1 MTDIVNGKFVN
12 VETAGG
18 VGAKK
23 QFFVGAKDDDDDNLS
38 TVFCICC

>member
-1 MTDIVNGKFVN
+1 MN

-18 VGAKK
+18 VGVKK
-23 QFFVGAKDDDDDNLS
+23 QFLVGAKDDDDNLS